1 MFHSLQPKNKTNVL
15 GRETKSVSQN
25 SMKTSLFRKELKIM
39 APILLN
45 VGNESTDC
53 LEHGLV
59 HVKNPH
65 LDFMEEDILY
75 HFNLGTKTHNLPAM
89 FGDIKF
95 VCVGGS
101 ANRMKAFAQF
111 IFKELELKGDCNDI
125 DDICAGT
132 DRYSMYKAGP
142 VLSISHGMGV
152 PSISIMMHELIK
164 LLHHARCRDVTL
176 IRIGTSGGVG
186 LEPGTVVITDTA
198 VDSFFQPQFEQV
210 VLGKV
215 IVRSTQLDEN
225 LAQELLQCGKEIPN
239 LPTVLGNT
247 MCTHDFYEGQG
258 RLDGALCS
266 FSTEDK
272 LEYLRKAH
280 EAGVRN
286 IEMEST
292 VFAAM
297 CRVCGLKA
305 AVICVTLLDRFKG
318 DQIST
323 PHELLLEYQ
332 QRPQYLVSHFIKKHL
347 GLHN

>member
-1 MFHSLQPKNKTNVL
+1 
-15 GRETKSVSQN
+15 
-25 SMKTSLFRKELKIM
+25 M

-45 VGNESTDC
+45 VGNESTDY

-89 FGDIKF
+89 FGDIK
-95 VCVGGS
+95 
-101 ANRMKAFAQF
+101 
-111 IFKELELKGDCNDI
+111 
-125 DDICAGT
+125 
-132 DRYSMYKAGP
+132 
-142 VLSISHGMGV
+142 HGMGV